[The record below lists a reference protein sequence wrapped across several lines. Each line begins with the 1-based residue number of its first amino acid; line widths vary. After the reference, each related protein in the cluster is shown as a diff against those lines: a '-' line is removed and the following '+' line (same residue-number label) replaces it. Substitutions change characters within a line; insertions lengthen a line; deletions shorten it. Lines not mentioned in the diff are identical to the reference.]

1 MSPNTQP
8 VLENQL
14 ALLVPLQEEDFTALY
29 AAACDPK
36 VWEQH
41 PNKDRWKPD
50 VFRTF
55 FEGAMQSH
63 GAFKIMAKATNEV
76 AGSTRFY
83 GYDPQQDSIHI
94 GYTFY
99 ATRYWGKGLNHA
111 VKALMLNYIFQFV
124 SQVVFHIGAENVRSQ
139 IAIGRLGAQKIAE
152 QELAYFGEAPKLN
165 FVYTLSK
172 EAWLG
177 NTHQAHA

>member
-1 MSPNTQP
+1 MLLTIQP
-8 VLENQL
+8 VLENQR
-14 ALLVPLQEEDFTALY
+14 ALLLPLQEADFTDLY
-29 AAACDPK
+29 AVASDPK

-41 PNKDRWKPD
+41 PNKDRWRRE
-50 VFRTF
+50 VFQTF

-63 GAFKIMAKATNEV
+63 GAFKIIDKDSNEV

-99 ATRYWGKGLNHA
+99 ATQYWGKGLNHA
-111 VKALMLNYIFQFV
+111 VKEMMLTYIFQFV
-124 SQVVFHIGAENVRSQ
+124 SQVLFHIGAENVRSQ
-139 IAIGRLGAQKIAE
+139 IAIGRLGAEKIAE

-172 EAWLG
+172 DKWLG
-177 NTHQAHA
+177 NT